1 MQPVSITE
9 AVSLTGKS
17 RATIYRSINKGKLS
31 ATQTGSGEK
40 VIDPAELI
48 RVFGELQGPDNG
60 NESHDV
66 SLMKHRETQAGSN
79 QSQVQS
85 EQIQILT
92 DQIKFLQNEFVEMR
106 KREQQLISILDRKLL
121 SPPDRKTTNKG
132 DGKKKKDKKKFK
144 KKKKR

>member
-40 VIDPAELI
+40 VVDISELI
-48 RVFGELQGPDNG
+48 RVFGELQGHSSE
-60 NESHDV
+60 NESHEM
-66 SLMKHRETQAGSN
+66 SLMKHRGTQEVNN

-85 EQIQILT
+85 EQIRILN
-92 DQIKFLQNEFVEMR
+92 DQIIFLQNEFVEMR

-121 SPPDRKTTNKG
+121 SAPDRKTTDKV
-132 DGKKKKDKKKFK
+132 DDKKKKDKKKS
-144 KKKKR
+144 KKKR